1 MKPPVIYL
9 FVQHTCPEYPLIT
22 LNTDV
27 CISAT
32 FSNMDVVY
40 ELTDSTYV
48 LGETLAITAL
58 QTKVTRG
65 RLSLIRIKD
74 HQEQICRLS
83 RCAWLVWVFSMVQ
96 CVPKARCP
104 KILFCI
110 VAKSLACFCRG
121 CCVRR
126 LTMLAISAFIRPCP
140 KLQCAWDSFW
150 YFPDA
155 TRSTACTQDHW
166 SCNPHRAVRQK
177 AIQGSMRNMQ
187 GTMRICW
194 LFGLPSTQKLC
205 TNHPHVT
212 HGLMYFVNVP
222 ISQHAVTRSPQNPF
236 SVKNRATNGK
246 KSRLLHLLLL
256 IYLKCQ
262 DDHNIMRTIQQL
274 DLSSYGQES
283 TVRAHWQHLCLA
295 TMGNTLAITAC
306 QTKVTMER
314 IKDRK
319 EQTCCFRHCTWL
331 VWVFSMV
338 QRVPTAGRCPKILF
352 CIVTKS
358 LACFCRGC
366 CVRRL
371 TMLAISA
378 FIRPCPK
385 LQYAWDS
392 FWQFPVATHCTACTQ
407 DHWSC
412 NPHRAVR
419 QFGKRPYREAWGTC
433 KEPWGFA
440 GSLGCLQ
447 RRSYAPTIL
456 MSLMYFV
463 NVPISQ
469 HAVTRSPQK
478 PFSVKNR
485 ATNGK
490 KSRLL
495 HLLLLIYMKRQDDH
509 NTMRTIQQLDLSR
522 LWPLQRSGT
531 VGKWHP
537 FSHSVIQC
545 AFPASKRLKTLEL
558 LKHAQLATHS
568 AG

>member
-1 MKPPVIYL
+1 MKPPVICL

-40 ELTDSTYV
+40 KLTDSTYV

-65 RLSLIRIKD
+65 RLSLIWIKD
-74 HQEQICRLS
+74 RKEQICRLS

-140 KLQCAWDSFW
+140 KLQYAWDSFW
-150 YFPDA
+150 QFPLA
-155 TRSTACTQDHW
+155 THCAACAQDHW

-205 TNHPHVT
+205 TNQPHV
-212 HGLMYFVNVP
+212 LCPCSNL
-222 ISQHAVTRSPQNPF
+222 SACCDPF
-236 SVKNRATNGK
+236 FSK
-246 KSRLLHLLLL
+246 
-256 IYLKCQ
+256 
-262 DDHNIMRTIQQL
+262 
-274 DLSSYGQES
+274 
-283 TVRAHWQHLCLA
+283 
-295 TMGNTLAITAC
+295 TL
-306 QTKVTMER
+306 
-314 IKDRK
+314 
-319 EQTCCFRHCTWL
+319 
-331 VWVFSMV
+331 
-338 QRVPTAGRCPKILF
+338 
-352 CIVTKS
+352 
-358 LACFCRGC
+358 
-366 CVRRL
+366 
-371 TMLAISA
+371 
-378 FIRPCPK
+378 
-385 LQYAWDS
+385 
-392 FWQFPVATHCTACTQ
+392 
-407 DHWSC
+407 
-412 NPHRAVR
+412 
-419 QFGKRPYREAWGTC
+419 
-433 KEPWGFA
+433 
-440 GSLGCLQ
+440 
-447 RRSYAPTIL
+447 
-456 MSLMYFV
+456 
-463 NVPISQ
+463 
-469 HAVTRSPQK
+469 
-478 PFSVKNR
+478 SVKNR

-537 FSHSVIQC
+537 FSHQWYSVPFQ
-545 AFPASKRLKTLEL
+545 
-558 LKHAQLATHS
+558 HQNV
-568 AG
+568 